1 MISKFLNPLSVL
13 LTAFVISLTAGC
25 ATVQTAFAPG
35 VAEAKSAESGPSF
48 NGALVP
54 GSVDLGMSSKG
65 SAESARLN
73 AMAQYYAAKE
83 AADLERGRSA
93 EIARLNG
100 MAEHFAAVSA
110 GGTQSFSGGAL
121 IPGSVDLAEPKPSS
135 TWNGALIPGSVDL
148 AGSEESPSSTWNGAL
163 IPGSVDLAG
172 SQVTSNM
179 VYDGALVPGSVD
191 LQIITR

>member
-13 LTAFVISLTAGC
+13 LTALVISLTAGC

-35 VAEAKSAESGPSF
+35 VAEAKSAGGESF

-54 GSVDLGMSSKG
+54 GSVDLGIAGKG
-65 SAESARLN
+65 SAEAARLNAMAEYYIAKEAADLARARSAESARLN
-73 AMAQYYAAKE
+73 
-83 AADLERGRSA
+83 
-93 EIARLNG
+93 G
-100 MAEHFAAVSA
+100 MAKSFGAVSA
-110 GGTQSFSGGAL
+110 GGAL
-121 IPGSVDLAEPKPSS
+121 V
-135 TWNGALIPGSVDL
+135 PGSVDL
-148 AGSEESPSSTWNGAL
+148 AGSKEVPSSSWNGAL

-172 SQVTSNM
+172 SQTTSNM